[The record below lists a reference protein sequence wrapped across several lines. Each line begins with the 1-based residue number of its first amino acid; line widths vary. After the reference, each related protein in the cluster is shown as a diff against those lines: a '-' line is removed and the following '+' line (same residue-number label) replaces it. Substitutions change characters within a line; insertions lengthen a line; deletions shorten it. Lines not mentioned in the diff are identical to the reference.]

1 MNIKRLLFIIFLSN
15 KLNAKSKTLFEIQ
28 TEYLSQFW
36 EKYSD
41 LPKLF
46 MFLTNYPHESTGE
59 LIQHLDE
66 PLEKFLRDF
75 YNQGNL
81 KNTELLIFSDHGSHF
96 LTSHSPF
103 FPDDS
108 RHEENM
114 LGVLFYT
121 KTDEYR
127 EFSNLVWTV
136 FDSLNCSISHSR
148 QHFISL
154 AGSLMLTNS
163 KTHFNELQIALS
175 TFGIVFLIYLELHE
189 SDSVFAPIWAGICT
203 WFAKSSFFDWLNS
216 SANLWPLLKSNKAE
230 FVFSYMLRLYKR
242 PKSNSL
248 TPNLTQLSVQ
258 SFANNKLNFLK

>member
-1 MNIKRLLFIIFLSN
+1 MDSISISAVSALRKCLILKCIVSG
-15 KLNAKSKTLFEIQ
+15 
-28 TEYLSQFW
+28 
-36 EKYSD
+36 
-41 LPKLF
+41 LPSF
-46 MFLTNYPHESTGE
+46 CRLTNCECFESA
-59 LIQHLDE
+59 INIV
-66 PLEKFLRDF
+66 
-75 YNQGNL
+75 YSC
-81 KNTELLIFSDHGSHF
+81 ELLLVVFQKFKSFCWRIFVC
-96 LTSHSPF
+96 
-103 FPDDS
+103 
-108 RHEENM
+108 N
-114 LGVLFYT
+114 T

-258 SFANNKLNFLK
+258 SLF